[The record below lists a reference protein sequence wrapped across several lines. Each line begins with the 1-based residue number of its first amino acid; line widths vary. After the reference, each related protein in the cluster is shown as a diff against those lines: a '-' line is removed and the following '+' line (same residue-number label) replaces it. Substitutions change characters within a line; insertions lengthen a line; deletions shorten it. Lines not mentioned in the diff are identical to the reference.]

1 MDIVEGDPLLHTPSE
16 LRGFVLAASV
26 LHELDYEPIDQGVRL
41 TGVPALDVTLDEL
54 SLAVAGAP
62 AGSELGRQ
70 RMARWLLSRR
80 AIAERSLDELTERA
94 RPVGLPVGHPLHP
107 GEDWVRAHVLGGAL
121 DLGVGFLGLTVGRP
135 DDVVLVPEG
144 VLAAYRLASSRW
156 WPAALSYLEDMGAM
170 AVVRWRRNPRHPLR
184 PMGDCDVVSLLGSAV
199 LRGALAGDQGGMRAI
214 AVPMRTR
221 GWLDL
226 RGIDPAFSLAA
237 ASLTDPVDRGF
248 NRPLLLTAEEVTLV
262 PEGGRPAQVV
272 LRDAAPAT
280 SHDRDVLYH

>member
-1 MDIVEGDPLLHTPSE
+1 VGILSRSD
-16 LRGFVLAASV
+16 LRAFVLGASV
-26 LHELDYEPIDQGVRL
+26 CHELDFQPTDTGISLE
-41 TGVPALDVTLDEL
+41 GVPPLEISWDEL
-54 SLAVAGAP
+54 EVAVGSAP
-62 AGSELGRQ
+62 TGSEMGRLLV
-70 RMARWLLSRR
+70 ARWLLSRR
-80 AIAERSLDELTERA
+80 WVAERSLDELAELA
-94 RPVGLPVGHPLHP
+94 RPIGLPVDHLLHP
-107 GEDWVRAHVLGGAL
+107 GNEWVQLHVLGEAL
-121 DLGVGFLGLTVGRP
+121 DLGIGFLGLAPDRP
-135 DDVVLVPEG
+135 DDVVVVPEG
-144 VLAAYRLASSRW
+144 VLAAYGIQSARW

-214 AVPMRTR
+214 AVPMRSR

-237 ASLTDPVDRGF
+237 AALTDPADRGF
-248 NRPLLLTAEEVTLV
+248 NRPLLLTADEVALV

-280 SHDRDVLYH
+280 PGVRNVLYH